1 MREGFKVSIITFVV
15 MAAMIA
21 VGFGLIG
28 VPRLLSDDPCLR
40 DWDIECTSA
49 GVGLEII
56 DLIGTLLVVV
66 ATRVIPIVLV
76 IVVAAEAVTFRKTA
90 KLRPPGR

>member
-1 MREGFKVSIITFVV
+1 MREGFKISTITFLL
-15 MAAMIA
+15 MATMIA

-49 GVGLEII
+49 GVGLEIL
-56 DLIGTLLVVV
+56 DLIGTFLVVI

-90 KLRPPGR
+90 RLRPPGR

>member
-1 MREGFKVSIITFVV
+1 MREGFKISIITFLL
-15 MAAMIA
+15 MATMIA

-49 GVGLEII
+49 GVALEIL
-56 DLIGTLLVVV
+56 DLIGTFLVVI

-76 IVVAAEAVTFRKTA
+76 IVVAAEVVTFRKTA
-90 KLRPPGR
+90 RLRPPGR